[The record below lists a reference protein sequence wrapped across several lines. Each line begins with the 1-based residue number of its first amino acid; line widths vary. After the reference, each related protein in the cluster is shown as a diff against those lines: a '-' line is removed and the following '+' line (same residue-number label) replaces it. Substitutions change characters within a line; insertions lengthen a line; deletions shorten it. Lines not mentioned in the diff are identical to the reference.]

1 MCIRDRY
8 IEKVTDTEVDELYK
22 EYEKEYVVAD
32 NCKSGGKY
40 HENVRVQ
47 ARYEI
52 AMKRFMVDG
61 NFKAFTT
68 NFENLTGL
76 AQLPGLA
83 SQRLMA
89 AGYGFGAEGDWKQA
103 AMLRIVK
110 TMSTGME
117 GGSSFME
124 DYTYLSLIH
133 I

>member
-1 MCIRDRY
+1 M
-8 IEKVTDTEVDELYK
+8 DELYK
-22 EYEKEYVVAD
+22 EYESLYEVAA
-32 NCKSGGKY
+32 NCKPGEIY

-52 AMKRFMVDG
+52 AMKRFMEEG

-103 AMLRIVK
+103 ALLRIIK
-110 TMSTGME
+110 TMSAGMK

-124 DYTYLSLIH
+124 DNTSHLAPANEAVLGAH
-133 I
+133 ML